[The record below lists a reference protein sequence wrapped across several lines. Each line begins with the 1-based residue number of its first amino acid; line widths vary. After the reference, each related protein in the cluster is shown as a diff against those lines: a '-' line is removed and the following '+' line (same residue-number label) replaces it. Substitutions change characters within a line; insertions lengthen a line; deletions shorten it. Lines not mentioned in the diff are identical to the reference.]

1 MEKEAKGKVN
11 TVQIQ
16 YYQSPCGKLILGSFE
31 NKLFM
36 CDWVVSEERRTTIDK
51 RIQKALN
58 AQYAIE
64 NSEVI
69 TQTISQLDEY
79 FSRQRTTFDIPLLLI
94 GTEFQKSV
102 WNELLNIPY
111 GTTISYAQLSQRLD
125 NPKAIRAV
133 ASSNGANSI
142 SILITCHRVIGSDH
156 KLTGYAG
163 GLVAKK
169 TLLELES
176 NERRL
181 L

>member
-1 MEKEAKGKVN
+1 MEKEEKGKAKA
-11 TVQIQ
+11 VQIQ

-31 NKLFM
+31 NKLCM

-94 GTEFQKSV
+94 GTEFQTFPT
-102 WNELLNIPY
+102 EQRYLMLNYHRDWI
-111 GTTISYAQLSQRLD
+111 ILKLSAR
-125 NPKAIRAV
+125 
-133 ASSNGANSI
+133 
-142 SILITCHRVIGSDH
+142 
-156 KLTGYAG
+156 
-163 GLVAKK
+163 
-169 TLLELES
+169 
-176 NERRL
+176 
-181 L
+181 